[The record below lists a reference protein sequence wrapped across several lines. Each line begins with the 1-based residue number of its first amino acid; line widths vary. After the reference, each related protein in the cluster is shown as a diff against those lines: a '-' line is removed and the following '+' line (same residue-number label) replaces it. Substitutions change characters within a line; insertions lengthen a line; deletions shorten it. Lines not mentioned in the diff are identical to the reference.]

1 MYDLR
6 LLTNV
11 CYLLN
16 TVEVIIFTV
25 VPDFTS
31 ALKRIFMTLKSG
43 NNDNILLWALKEG
56 TITGYNNFHA

>member
-6 LLTNV
+6 LWTNV

-25 VPDFTS
+25 VPEFTS
-31 ALKRIFMTLKSG
+31 ALKRIFRTLLSG
-43 NNDNILLWALKEG
+43 NNDNILLWKHKEG
-56 TITGYNNFHA
+56 AVTGYKKSHA